1 MERMEPKRI
10 NKGQTKT
17 TGRRLDI
24 PVHIEIVIQK
34 HRTIDIPLP
43 QEFWETLKEDKLYLI
58 AKELEYR
65 ISVVMMNDD
74 WSDRYSKKRHSLR
87 SMKPRIIYL
96 NISRNKPNST
106 LSSDCLLRK
115 LGQREDDPS
124 KILRKYL
131 KWMETKKEN

>member
-1 MERMEPKRI
+1 MEPKKI
-10 NKGQTKT
+10 NKSQTKT

-24 PVHIEIVIQK
+24 PVYVEVIEKTHQSIF
-34 HRTIDIPLP
+34 IPLP
-43 QEFWETLKEDKLYLI
+43 QEFWETLKENKLYLI
-58 AKELEYR
+58 AKELEYK

-87 SMKPRIIYL
+87 SMMPKIIYL

-131 KWMETKKEN
+131 KWWEETKKEN